1 MYNLS
6 KLCFVVGTSLIL
18 LFSYFSSD
26 IVGYCFLLCTVTVL
40 YTGWCPQCTM
50 VRWAPRPI
58 LAEGFWQRLTTDT
71 NYLWTHT
78 STSYWEITN
87 KQSTTCEQQRTIT
100 PTTAQPRNLFPIG
113 EGTVL
118 INIWY
123 WLVTASETQIYRGSF
138 LKYECFPQQ
147 FFSANFPRAL
157 IYNLSSC
164 TWWPLGPLHIVSP
177 PWVGSI
183 TSLSVA
189 TPRIRVSSAPL
200 KRQRPKYFEISSSCK
215 TFQSIN

>member
-1 MYNLS
+1 M
-6 KLCFVVGTSLIL
+6 SL
-18 LFSYFSSD
+18 
-26 IVGYCFLLCTVTVL
+26 VGYCFLLCTVTIL

-78 STSYWEITN
+78 SASYWEITN
-87 KQSTTCEQQRTIT
+87 KQSTTCEQQRTII
-100 PTTAQPRNLFPIG
+100 PTTAQLRNLFPIG
-113 EGTVL
+113 ERTVL
-118 INIWY
+118 INL
-123 WLVTASETQIYRGSF
+123 WLQHLRHRSIEDLS
-138 LKYECFPQQ
+138 LNM
-147 FFSANFPRAL
+147 SAFHNNFPSKL
-157 IYNLSSC
+157 PKGLNLFNLSSC
-164 TWWPLGPLHIVSP
+164 TWWPLGPLHIVSF

-200 KRQRPKYFEISSSCK
+200 KRQQPKYLEISCSCK
-215 TFQSIN
+215 TFKSIIS

>member
-1 MYNLS
+1 MCNLS
-6 KLCFVVGTSLIL
+6 KPCFCGGHIPTTPIFIFLI
-18 LFSYFSSD
+18 
-26 IVGYCFLLCTVTVL
+26 GYASRCYIDFLLCTVTVL
-40 YTGWCPQCTM
+40 YTGLCPQCTM

-78 STSYWEITN
+78 SASYWEITN

-113 EGTVL
+113 ERTVL

-147 FFSANFPRAL
+147 FSRQT
-157 IYNLSSC
+157 SQ
-164 TWWPLGPLHIVSP
+164 GP
-177 PWVGSI
+177 
-183 TSLSVA
+183 
-189 TPRIRVSSAPL
+189 
-200 KRQRPKYFEISSSCK
+200 
-215 TFQSIN
+215 